1 MTFLL
6 LRLENN
12 RFQQKLKNS
21 VLERLFFVDY
31 DYLSALW
38 LLTEMKWTHFSL
50 FTGSLPSNVNSGET
64 SRDFLEEAKRSK
76 ELRQDKEYVVVDME
90 KERLLETD
98 LLPRYI
104 VW

>member
-1 MTFLL
+1 M
-6 LRLENN
+6 
-12 RFQQKLKNS
+12 KKN
-21 VLERLFFVDY
+21 LFCEAFFGVY
-31 DYLSALW
+31 YISALVI
-38 LLTEMKWTHFSL
+38 THFL
-50 FTGSLPSNVNSGET
+50 FTGSLPSNVNSGDT

-90 KERLLETD
+90 KERLLESD